1 MKAGDIYTVAGDGKL
16 ALYGDGG
23 RAVDAPVQQPTGVAV
38 NSAGNLLIGATGY
51 HRVQRVTG

>member
-1 MKAGDIYTVAGDGKL
+1 VSK
-16 ALYGDGG
+16 
-23 RAVDAPVQQPTGVAV
+23 PTGVAV